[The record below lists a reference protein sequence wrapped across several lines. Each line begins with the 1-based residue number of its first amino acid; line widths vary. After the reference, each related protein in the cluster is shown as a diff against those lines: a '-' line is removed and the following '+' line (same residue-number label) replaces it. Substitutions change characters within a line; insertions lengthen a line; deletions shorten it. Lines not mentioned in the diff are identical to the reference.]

1 MPGVRWLTGVGEVAY
16 ARMPMGSTRIP
27 HLAVV
32 RISAI
37 YGECD
42 WMSLIAR
49 DWMSLIAR
57 DWMSLIARD
66 WMSLIARDWM
76 SLIARA

>member
-27 HLAVV
+27 NLAVV

-42 WMSLIAR
+42 WMSNQC
-49 DWMSLIAR
+49 DWMSLIG
-57 DWMSLIARD
+57 
-66 WMSLIARDWM
+66 
-76 SLIARA
+76 